1 MAIVIEVDMAKTK
14 VPKTRFHK
22 ILFDKDSPFKRHQVV
37 EDKKKKN
44 DRKEAR
50 KIINKTIQEE

>member
-1 MAIVIEVDMAKTK
+1 MAKTT

-22 ILFDKDSPFKRHQVV
+22 ILFDQDSPFKRHQVV

>member
-1 MAIVIEVDMAKTK
+1 MAKTK

-22 ILFDKDSPFKRHQVV
+22 ILFDQDSPFKRHQVV